1 MQVVTH
7 DEAMALFDYGALVD
21 FMDERHREPA
31 ALGVDSW
38 LESDAGDGLLAR
50 TGFVPRGGLGV
61 KLASVFPRNVDVPT
75 VHSAY
80 VLFDP
85 DTGEERAVILGNALT
100 WFKTACDS
108 ALGTR
113 HLARSDSRTLV
124 MVGAGSMAPHLV
136 RAHRAVRPSIDRVL
150 VWNRTPERAA
160 RVAAELGATATDD
173 LAAAVAS
180 ADVVSC
186 ATMTDDPLIH
196 GEWVRS
202 GTHVDLV
209 GSFRPNMREADDD
222 LLRSARIFVDSRAT
236 TLEKTGELAIPLATG
251 AIEESDVRGDLYEL
265 ASGTVEGRTG
275 PDDVTVFKNGGG
287 GHLDLMAAQF
297 LLDRSGR

>member
-50 TGFVPRGGLGV
+50 TGFVPGGGLGV